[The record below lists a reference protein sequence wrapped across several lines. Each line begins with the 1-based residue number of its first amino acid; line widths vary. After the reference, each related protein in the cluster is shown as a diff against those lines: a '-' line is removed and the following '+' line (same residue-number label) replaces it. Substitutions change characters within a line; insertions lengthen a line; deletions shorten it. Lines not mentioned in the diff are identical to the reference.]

1 MKYILRS
8 KTVPDSL
15 QKKGSFQLSRYLSLL
30 VEISLAYLITNQ
42 GRKSFHFLTKKLS
55 YIR

>member
-1 MKYILRS
+1 MRYILRS

-15 QKKGSFQLSRYLSLL
+15 RKKGSFQLSRYLSLL